1 MCLCVN
7 TNVTSSHSEGGTT
20 GGWEGEDARER
31 ERMRER
37 ERERERVLTKCYLVV
52 HVDIIV
58 ILIAAPPWRRE
69 ATGLMI

>member
-31 ERMRER
+31 EN
-37 ERERERVLTKCYLVV
+37 ERERERVGGTNL
-52 HVDIIV
+52 
-58 ILIAAPPWRRE
+58 W
-69 ATGLMI
+69 

>member
-37 ERERERVLTKCYLVV
+37 ERERERVGGTNL
-52 HVDIIV
+52 
-58 ILIAAPPWRRE
+58 W
-69 ATGLMI
+69 

>member
-31 ERMRER
+31 ENER
-37 ERERERVLTKCYLVV
+37 ERERERGWEGLTCGNKLTCMLQKFC
-52 HVDIIV
+52 
-58 ILIAAPPWRRE
+58 
-69 ATGLMI
+69 